1 LLDSISTQNLM
12 TIEQLAE
19 QATDEENFSRDG
31 EVVVHLPNLDMT
43 VSVTSARYDEEKKQL
58 VLVGSVSRQ

>member
-1 LLDSISTQNLM
+1 M

-43 VSVTSARYDEEKKQL
+43 VSVTSAQYDEEKKQL